1 MKVVITD
8 YEYPDVE
15 QERRIIEDAG
25 HTLLA
30 RRTSKP
36 EEIITAAQD
45 ADAVITQYC
54 VIDENIISHLRRCR
68 VIIKYGI
75 GINNIDAD
83 AAAKRGIYVCNVPDY
98 GVDEVSNHAIALY
111 FALNRKLFAL
121 SEALR
126 GGDWGYGAAVPLHR
140 IAGSTLGL
148 IGFGRIPQAV
158 ARKMRGFDV
167 RILAYD
173 PFCPAERMQEAGV
186 IKAELPQLL
195 EQADSVSIHCPST
208 PETRHMFCADAFR
221 AMKRSAF
228 LINTARGD
236 IIDETA
242 LIDALRSGEI
252 AGAGL
257 DVFAHEPVSFDSPLL
272 HMPNVIATPH
282 SAWYTEESV
291 RALQRSAAEEAV
303 RVIGGGA
310 PLHPCNRPEPRTCV
324 F

>member
-8 YEYPDVE
+8 YEYPNVD
-15 QERRIIEDAG
+15 QERRIVEAAG

-30 RRTSKP
+30 RRTSTP
-36 EEIITAAQD
+36 EEIVAAAQD

-83 AAAKRGIYVCNVPDY
+83 TASKHGIYVCNVPDY

-111 FALNRKLFAL
+111 FALNRKLYAL
-121 SEALR
+121 SGALR

-140 IAGSTLGL
+140 VAGSTLGL
-148 IGFGRIPQAV
+148 VGFGRIPQAV

-173 PFCPAERMQEAGV
+173 PFCPAEQMQEAGV
-186 IKAELPQLL
+186 IKVEMPQLL
-195 EQADSVSIHCPST
+195 EQSDSVFIHCPST

-228 LINTARGD
+228 MINTARGD
-236 IIDETA
+236 IIDEAA
-242 LIDALRSGEI
+242 LIDALRCGEI

-257 DVFAHEPVSFDSPLL
+257 DVFEHEPVSFDSPLL

-303 RVIGGGA
+303 RVLNSEM
-310 PLHPCNRPEPRTCV
+310 PLHPCNRLAQNACGC
-324 F
+324 